1 MIIEKYYNQMLRIY
15 KMFKVFE
22 KKYLLKSSFKYY
34 YLGSDDN
41 VVLIKI
47 FLAPYNI
54 RGVETKNIFLYNKM
68 NTDIKQGSQDHPNES
83 SYPIATVIDK
93 GLYEIYNSPIYRRIY
108 KSSKFVYNVRKSD

>member
-1 MIIEKYYNQMLRIY
+1 MIIEKYYNRMLRMC
-15 KMFKVFE
+15 KALHERDFK
-22 KKYLLKSSFKYY
+22 
-34 YLGSDDN
+34 
-41 VVLIKI
+41 
-47 FLAPYNI
+47 NI
-54 RGVETKNIFLYNKM
+54 NMRPLKNIFLYNKM